1 MGWFEAAPLPPQP
14 IAANRLAAETMSM
27 RMTGRRLRGTRKRV
41 NAVSSPRGRT
51 ASENRGARVSGDA
64 VVMLVCSVTVVIAGL
79 RPTGVTGLGE
89 AVQVELAGAPMQ
101 VTAVG
106 AVNPPLGVM
115 EKVVVAGLP
124 WVTVVVVAESERV
137 KSGGTG
143 IVTIWGAEVEEVKP
157 PTAPG

>member
-1 MGWFEAAPLPPQP
+1 M
-14 IAANRLAAETMSM
+14 
-27 RMTGRRLRGTRKRV
+27 
-41 NAVSSPRGRT
+41 
-51 ASENRGARVSGDA
+51 
-64 VVMLVCSVTVVIAGL
+64 
-79 RPTGVTGLGE
+79 GE

-143 IVTIWGAEVEEVKP
+143 IVTIWGAEAEEVKP

>member
-1 MGWFEAAPLPPQP
+1 MVRGGAFASAADSGEQACGGDDEHEDDGAAFTRDKEEGERGEQP
-14 IAANRLAAETMSM
+14 ER
-27 RMTGRRLRGTRKRV
+27 
-41 NAVSSPRGRT
+41 
-51 ASENRGARVSGDA
+51 ENRGARVSGDA